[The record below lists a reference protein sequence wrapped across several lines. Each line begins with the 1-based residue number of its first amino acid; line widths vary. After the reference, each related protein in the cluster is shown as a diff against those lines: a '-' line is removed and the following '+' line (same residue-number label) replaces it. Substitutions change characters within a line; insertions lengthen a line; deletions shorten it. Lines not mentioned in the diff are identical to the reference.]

1 MPHPFTQTEEA
12 EFVRPAGSYGKRGFF
27 FFCLGSVARELTER
41 TFATPAQP
49 TTIQHWQLRDLVA
62 SSDNSSEVYC
72 VNGEK
77 VMLYSTRTQSSKLV
91 QQLNYQP
98 TSMTV
103 AHGFLATGG
112 TKSELDVF
120 SLTEGTICK
129 NYVGG
134 NVNNALHIGQDCSG
148 ELRLFLSNNDKTV
161 KVFSLPSMTVIV
173 TLTFPIAINYA
184 SLSPDGKFLVAVG
197 DSNQTHLYSAVQNS
211 GYQRIRTF
219 SEATDSGMCCAWN
232 SSGMCFASASQD
244 GSVCVW
250 DLRSTKV
257 LAKLQTQDKNAC
269 RVVKFSSGLTDL
281 MAFSEHHSRFHIVD
295 ARTFAYEQV
304 VSAAPERDIS
314 GLCFTP
320 NGSKVYSCIGD
331 NLLEYDVDQ
340 TSRRSFP
347 DGEVI

>member
-1 MPHPFTQTEEA
+1 MPHPFSQTEEA
-12 EFVRPAGSYGKRGFF
+12 EFVRPAGTY
-27 FFCLGSVARELTER
+27 
-41 TFATPAQP
+41 AQP

-77 VMLYSTRTQSSKLV
+77 VILYDTITQESKIV

-120 SLTEGTICK
+120 SLTEGTTICK

-134 NVNNALHIGQDCSG
+134 NVNNALHIGKDNSG

-184 SLSPDGKFLVAVG
+184 SLSPDGNFLVAVG
-197 DSNQTHLYSAVQNS
+197 DSNQTYLYSAVQNS

-219 SEATDSGMCCAWN
+219 SEASDSGMCCAWN

-257 LAKLQTQDKNAC
+257 LSKLQTQDKNAC

-281 MAFSEHHSRFHIVD
+281 MAFSEHHSRFHVVD

-304 VSAAPERDIS
+304 VTASQERDIS

-320 NGSKVYSCIGD
+320 DGSKVYSCIGD
-331 NLLEYDVDQ
+331 NLLAYDVDQ

>member
-1 MPHPFTQTEEA
+1 MPSPYTQTEEA
-12 EFVRPAGSYGKRGFF
+12 EFIRPAGSYI
-27 FFCLGSVARELTER
+27 
-41 TFATPAQP
+41 QP
-49 TTIQHWQLRDLVA
+49 TTIQHWQLRDLV
-62 SSDNSSEVYC
+62 SSSENSSSEVYC

-77 VMLYSTRTQSSKLV
+77 VVLYDTATSHSRVV

-120 SLTEGTICK
+120 SLTEGTTICK

-134 NVNNALHIGQDCSG
+134 NVNNALHIGKDSSG

-161 KVFSLPSMTVIV
+161 KVFSLPSMTVIA
-173 TLTFPIAINYA
+173 TLTFPVAINYA
-184 SLSPDGKFLVAVG
+184 SLSPDGNFLVAVG
-197 DSNQTHLYSAVQNS
+197 DSNQTYLYSAGQSS

-219 SEATDSGMCCAWN
+219 SEASDSGMCCAWN

-257 LAKLQTQDKNAC
+257 LAKLQTQDKTAC

-281 MAFSEHHSRFHIVD
+281 MAFSEHYSKFHVVD

-304 VSAAPERDIS
+304 VNAGGADRDIS

-320 NGSKVYSCIGD
+320 NGSKVYLAIGD
-331 NLLEYDVDQ
+331 SLQSYDVDQ

-347 DGEVI
+347 DGNII